1 MAGMPLR
8 RKLVAEL
15 ERRAQAMA
23 DEIGE
28 PAGPLDYLHDR
39 IAAGASMRD
48 ITIELGAAVGHK
60 LAANSGIVTAWV
72 NSTPEGRAMLAQ
84 ARSLAAHA
92 LAEATIDILEEA
104 DEDKQALMKAKM
116 RAENNRWLA
125 SKWNRKDYGEQPQ
138 VQINQI
144 DIGQLH
150 IDAMRQ
156 RRIEIGDTTPS
167 LALPALAAVEGADY
181 ELMPAEPGNG

>member
-1 MAGMPLR
+1 
-8 RKLVAEL
+8 
-15 ERRAQAMA
+15 
-23 DEIGE
+23 
-28 PAGPLDYLHDR
+28 
-39 IAAGASMRD
+39 
-48 ITIELGAAVGHK
+48 
-60 LAANSGIVTAWV
+60 
-72 NSTPEGRAMLAQ
+72 
-84 ARSLAAHA
+84 
-92 LAEATIDILEEA
+92 
-104 DEDKQALMKAKM
+104 M